1 MATFELTGPDGGT
14 YHVDAPDETAAL
26 SAFHAMNG
34 AAPSEGSSLGGVAK
48 SLGTGLAEG
57 AIGLAGLPGDLY
69 HMGLRAAGDNL
80 TPDSNYGSNAIK
92 KGIEGYTGEFYKPQG
107 RAEQLAN
114 TAGQFLPAV
123 IGGPEAMATKL
134 ATRVAAPAV
143 ASETAGALTD
153 DNPYAKGAA
162 ALAGAV
168 AGPMAFNRA
177 VRAMRP
183 GPAEATL
190 EDIRAGSRAS
200 YQHPDVTDVRIRPDV
215 VGNLAATIE
224 QDLQHGANSGF
235 RAANEPRVFNAVN
248 ELRLAEQ
255 EGRAATVADLDS
267 VRQVLGNA
275 AKERDAQGQL
285 TRQAVA
291 ANRAIN
297 HINDFLPNLQQGD
310 LLAGNAAAANTR
322 LQAARQDWGA
332 YKRAQNVQTLA
343 GNAEINAASANSGAN
358 IQNAT
363 KQAFKPM
370 LKNNA
375 AKAVGYNPEELA
387 ALNQI
392 VRGTWTG
399 SIARAAGNLLGGGGG
414 LGMLV
419 GGAAGYHEGGLPGA
433 IGVGL
438 AGRGLKMVG
447 NRSTLNAV
455 ARLDRLL
462 RDRSPTAI
470 RIAAQNPQIAQQL
483 PPAATRRLQAMI
495 AADPILSQQLP
506 QAVPADGQ

>member
-1 MATFELTGPDGGT
+1 MSELPPGFVLDQPADVGLPPGF
-14 YHVDAPDETAAL
+14 VLDAPK
-26 SAFHAMNG
+26 
-34 AAPSEGSSLGGVAK
+34 GSSASGVAK

-69 HMGLRAAGDNL
+69 HMGLRALGDNL
-80 TPDSNYGSNAIK
+80 TPESNYGSNAIK

-123 IGGPEAMATKL
+123 VGGPETMGAKL
-134 ATRVAAPAV
+134 LTRVAAPAV
-143 ASETAGALTD
+143 ASEAAGALTG
-153 DNPYAKGAA
+153 DNPYAKAGG
-162 ALAGAV
+162 ALAGAI

-183 GPAEATL
+183 GAAEATL
-190 EDIRAGSRAS
+190 EDIRGGSRAN
-200 YQHPDVTDVRIRPDV
+200 YQHPDVADVRIN
-215 VGNLAATIE
+215 GAATSTLADTIE
-224 QDLQHGANSGF
+224 HDLQHGANSGF
-235 RAANEPRVFNAVN
+235 RVANEPKVFNAVN

-255 EGRAATVADLDS
+255 EGRAATVADIDN

-297 HINDFLPNLQQGD
+297 HINDFLPNLQQAD

-322 LQAARQDWGA
+322 LQTARQDWGA

-343 GNAEINAASANSGAN
+343 ANAEINAASANSGAN

-363 KQAFKPM
+363 KQAFKPT

-375 AKAVGYNPEELA
+375 AKAVGYNDQEIA
-387 ALNQI
+387 ALNDI

-399 SIARAAGNLLGGGGG
+399 SVARAAGNLLGGGGG
-414 LGMLV
+414 LGMLAS
-419 GGAAGYHEGGLPGA
+419 GAVGYHEGGVGGA
-433 IGVGL
+433 IAAGA
-438 AGRGLKMVG
+438 AGRGLKMIG

-455 ARLDRLL
+455 ARLDRML
-462 RDRSPTAI
+462 RARSPEAI
-470 RIAAQNPQIAQQL
+470 RIAAQNPQIAQHL
-483 PPAATRRLQAMI
+483 PPAAIQRLQALI
-495 AADPILSQQLP
+495 AANPILSQQLGQP
-506 QAVPADGQ
+506 VQANRQ